1 MTPFRH
7 RFTFG
12 LSLCGI
18 AASLLFVAILAAE
31 DVPGGLDTSQ
41 PSQNRPE
48 LPGYLPEKPDQGFV
62 LPPAPKIPPV
72 TPGARLFTLKRVVF
86 EGNTVLSQDALQP
99 VAAPFIGQA
108 VGVAELEELRQRL
121 TRAYVDRG
129 LINSGA
135 VIRPGQR
142 VDEGVIVY
150 TIEEGT
156 LDQIRVAGQGRLHAE
171 YLKKRLWPDP
181 AKPFDTL
188 LLQER
193 FQLLLQDPLI
203 DRINGRIEPGAR
215 PGEARLD
222 LDVTRAR
229 PYGMAISLDN
239 HRPPS
244 TGAERLRVAGWVRN
258 LSGWGDVLDA
268 SFGLTKGADELAL
281 GYAIPITYQDT
292 RLAVRYSRSDSAV
305 IEEPLD
311 AVDVESESE
320 SLDLSLTHPLI
331 NDLQRRLEV
340 GLTLSVKQNQTY
352 LLGRQF
358 SFSPG
363 ADEGQSR
370 VTVLRLIQ
378 SFVHRT
384 ANHSLALRSTVSWGV
399 DLFGPTIHT
408 PDLPDGQFVA
418 WLGQVQAARR
428 LGVDGGQIVVRG
440 DVQVA
445 EDRLLSLEQFA
456 VGGANTVRGYR
467 ENALVRDSG
476 CAVSVE
482 WRYPLVRRQASPGP
496 SEVLQLVPFMDY
508 GQAWNKGEG
517 QSDNKLHSAGLGL
530 IYTPNRRLSAELYW
544 ARDLAAA
551 ALDKRENL
559 QDQGLHFRIEWKV
572 F

>member
-1 MTPFRH
+1 MTTFRH
-7 RFTFG
+7 RFAFG
-12 LSLCGI
+12 LSLCGL
-18 AASLLFVAILAAE
+18 AASLLFVSIPAAE
-31 DVPGGLDTSQ
+31 DIPGGLDTRQ
-41 PSQNRPE
+41 PSQSRPE
-48 LPGYLPEKPDQGFV
+48 LPGFLPETPDPGFV

-72 TPGARLFTLKRVVF
+72 SPGPRLFTLKRVVF
-86 EGNTVLSQDALQP
+86 EGNTVLSEDALQQ
-99 VAAPFIGQA
+99 VAAPFIGRA

-156 LDQIRVAGQGRLHAE
+156 LDEVRVSGQGRLRPE
-171 YLKKRLWPDP
+171 YLEKRLWPDP
-181 AKPFDTL
+181 AQPFDTHM
-188 LLQER
+188 LQER
-193 FQLLLQDPLI
+193 FQMLLQDPLI
-203 DRINGRIEPGAR
+203 ERMNGRIEPGAR

-229 PYGMAISLDN
+229 PYGLAIGLDN

-244 TGAERLRVAGWVRN
+244 TGAERLRLAGWVRN

-281 GYAIPITYQDT
+281 GYAIPITDQDT
-292 RLAVRYSRSDSAV
+292 RFAARYSRSDSAV

-320 SLDLSLTHPLI
+320 SLDLSVTHPLI

-340 GLTLSVKQNQTY
+340 GLSLSVKRNQTY
-352 LLGRQF
+352 LLGRRF

-363 ADEGQSR
+363 ADEGESR
-370 VTVLRLIQ
+370 VTALRLIQ

-384 ANHSLALRSTVSWGV
+384 ANHSLALRSTVSWGA

-428 LGVDGGQIVVRG
+428 LGVDWGQVVVRA

-476 CAVSVE
+476 CALSVE
-482 WRYPLVRRQASPGP
+482 WRYPLLRRQSSPGP
-496 SEVLQLVPFMDY
+496 SEILQLVPFMDY
-508 GQAWNKGEG
+508 GQAWNKGERRG
-517 QSDNKLHSAGLGL
+517 DNKLHSAGLGL
-530 IYTPNRRLSAELYW
+530 IYTPSRQLSAEIYW

-551 ALDKRENL
+551 ALDRHDNL
-559 QDQGLHFRIEWKV
+559 QDEGVHFSIEWKV